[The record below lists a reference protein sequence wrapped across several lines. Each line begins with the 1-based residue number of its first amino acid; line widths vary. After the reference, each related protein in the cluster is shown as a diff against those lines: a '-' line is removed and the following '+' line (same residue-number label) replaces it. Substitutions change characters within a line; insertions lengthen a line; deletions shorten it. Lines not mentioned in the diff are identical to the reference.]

1 LQRIKAAAS
10 RMDRLILDLLE
21 FGRLNTAE
29 LPAEIVQL
37 EEVIRK
43 ALAPLGD
50 EIKSRGAQVRLKEP
64 LLPVRANTVMVEQ
77 AFTNLLVNALKFI
90 LPEVTPQIEIWT
102 EERAG
107 MVRICVRDNGIGIKP
122 EHIKKLFQPFVRLVN
137 GAEYPGTGIGL
148 AIVRKGTE
156 RMGGRVGLESEPD
169 HGSCF
174 WMELPAATQKTV

>member
-1 LQRIKAAAS
+1 MDPYIEARGRWRDFHRLIEKIYESVAAA
-10 RMDRLILDLLE
+10 
-21 FGRLNTAE
+21 
-29 LPAEIVQL
+29 LP
-37 EEVIRK
+37 R
-43 ALAPLGD
+43 
-50 EIKSRGAQVRLKEP
+50 RYR
-64 LLPVRANTVMVEQ
+64 
-77 AFTNLLVNALKFI
+77 
-90 LPEVTPQIEIWT
+90 IWT